1 MKKIA
6 RVFTYSLLNVFLFIG
21 CQKETKSTSIELSNP
36 TSVKLTDKAISIDRS
51 QLKENIDE
59 GLAPYVT
66 ASNGDN
72 IPVQLDDLD
81 GDTIWDALFFVAD
94 IPPNGKSMFTL
105 EWKKGLQEFTAKTSV
120 RFGKRLSADIPV
132 KPALKE
138 VMLANEL
145 PKSIGF
151 QRYQTDG
158 PSWENDK
165 VGFRHYLDGRN
176 AKDLFAKKTAA
187 ITPEDVGLDENG
199 ATVDNYHVMESWGRD
214 VLWVGNSLGIGGYG
228 LSDGTH
234 LLRLGVTVE
243 DAINNV
249 EKTTFQI
256 ITEGPVR
263 SQLKYIYDNWR
274 PENTSNNYS
283 VEETTTIWPGMY
295 GYQNS
300 VRFNGL
306 VGNETMIVG
315 LANSNTEQEL
325 TVLEENEKFVVLY
338 THDKQTYEKVWT
350 LGLALIVPKEVY
362 LGSFEAPKEGRISNT
377 FLAKIKVENNKAFQ
391 YYALACWELSDK
403 GFVNKDYFVNYL
415 NDITNQLAVEVII
428 RISE

>member
-36 TSVKLTDKAISIDRS
+36 TSVKLTDKAISIERT

-59 GLAPYVT
+59 ELSPYLT

-94 IPPNGKSMFTL
+94 IPANGKSAYTL
-105 EWKKGLQEFTAKTSV
+105 EWKKEKQEFTAKTSV

-132 KPALKE
+132 KPALNE
-138 VMLANEL
+138 VLTARQIPWAL
-145 PKSIGF
+145 GF

-199 ATVDNYHVMESWGRD
+199 ATVDNYHVMEDWGRD
-214 VLWVGNSLGIGGYG
+214 ILSVGNSVGIGGYG
-228 LSDGTH
+228 LLAGDE
-234 LLRLGVTVE
+234 LMRLGIIAGDTVS
-243 DAINNV
+243 NV
-249 EKTTFQI
+249 EKTSFQI
-256 ITEGPVR
+256 VTEGPVR
-263 SQLKYIYDNWR
+263 SALNYKYSNWKPGNR
-274 PENTSNNYS
+274 EYF
-283 VEETTTIWPGMY
+283 VEENTTIWPGMY
-295 GYQNS
+295 GYKNS
-300 VRFNGL
+300 VKFSGLQGDEELVVGL
-306 VGNETMIVG
+306 VNIDNELSLGESEGND
-315 LANSNTEQEL
+315 
-325 TVLEENEKFVVLY
+325 KYVVLY
-338 THDKQTYEKVWT
+338 THDKQSYAKEWWV
-350 LGLALIVPKEVY
+350 GLALIVPRDLY
-362 LGSFEAPKEGRISNT
+362 LGSMEAPKTGQLSNT
-377 FLAKIKVENNKAFQ
+377 FLAKLKIENDKPLE
-391 YYALACWELSDK
+391 YYAVACWELSDQ
-403 GFVNKDYFVNYL
+403 GFADREYFLNYL
-415 NDITNQLAVEVII
+415 ENLTNQLAVDVQVTIK
-428 RISE
+428 

>member
-1 MKKIA
+1 MKNTP
-6 RVFTYSLLNVFLFIG
+6 RMFLFSLANIFLFVS
-21 CQKETKSTSIELSNP
+21 CQQETAKNTIELSNP

-51 QLKENIDE
+51 QLKETIDE
-59 GLAPYVT
+59 ELSPYLT

-81 GDTIWDALFFVAD
+81 GDKHWDALFFVAD
-94 IPPNGKSMFTL
+94 IPANGMSKYTL
-105 EWKKGLQEFTAKTSV
+105 EWKKEKQEFTAKTSV
-120 RFGKRLSADIPV
+120 RFGKRLATDIPV

-199 ATVDNYHVMESWGRD
+199 VTIDNYHVMEPWGRD

-228 LSDGTH
+228 LSDGNN

-243 DAINNV
+243 DAVNNV
-249 EKTTFQI
+249 EKTSFEI

-263 SQLKYIYDNWR
+263 SQLSYTYDNWQ
-274 PENTSNNYS
+274 PENSNNSYH
-283 VEETTTIWPGMY
+283 VEETTSIWPGMY

-300 VRFNGL
+300 VTFDGL
-306 VGNETMIVG
+306 VGSETMIVG
-315 LANSNTEQEL
+315 LANSNTDKEL
-325 TVLEENEKFVVLY
+325 TVLDENEKFVVLY

-350 LGLALIVPKEVY
+350 LGLALIIPKDVY
-362 LGSFEAPKEGRISNT
+362 LGFFEAPKEGRISNT
-377 FLAKIKVENNKAFQ
+377 FLAKVKAENNKAIQ

-403 GFVNKDYFVNYL
+403 RFTDKTYFEAYL
-415 NDITNQLAVEVII
+415 KEITNQLAANVSTVIKD
-428 RISE
+428 